1 MELLAAPTLMKGML
15 IAGGG
20 RFTDV
25 LYCAASASPHGAP
38 DREKAKAFEKDM
50 ESAE

>member
-20 RFTDV
+20 LFTDV
-25 LYCAASASPHGAP
+25 SSCAASASPQRVP
-38 DREKAKAFEKDM
+38 DRDKAKAFEKDV